1 MSAPTQ
7 PLGSTASAFPLI
19 GGTTT
24 PADSMALLLA
34 QWDGSTT
41 ILIIRPDRRRALW
54 AVSAPFGYRDTG
66 TTLRN

>member
-34 QWDGSTT
+34 RWDGSTT
-41 ILIIRPDRRRALW
+41 ILIIRPDRPRTPW
-54 AVSAPFGYRDTG
+54 VVSVPFGYRDPE
-66 TTLRN
+66 TTFRN

>member
-34 QWDGSTT
+34 RWDGSTT
-41 ILIIRPDRRRALW
+41 ILIIRPDRPHAPW
-54 AVSAPFGYRDTG
+54 AVTAPFGYRDPG